1 MTFTSD
7 FEDILNEYDIH
18 VSDRTRRLIRRN
30 YAKMIMDKQGLEPK
44 RTVFFEMIYIVWRYI
59 NFILSVIFKI
69 TIRIMSGIACLCA
82 FLAKLTIEIY
92 CVCLIATIM
101 KAVIQQ
107 YRLN

>member
-1 MTFTSD
+1 MTFTND

-30 YAKMIMDKQGLEPK
+30 HAKMLEKQYLQP
-44 RTVFFEMIYIVWRYI
+44 RRSVLVDLIYIVWRYI
-59 NFILSVIFKI
+59 TFIISTIFKI
-69 TIRIMSGIACLCA
+69 TLIIMTSIVWACL
-82 FLAKLTIEIY
+82 FLVNLSIEVY

-107 YRLN
+107 YQLN